1 MRLEEGEEEAQ
12 SNNSILKTDDLDAM
26 ADMESDQESEVEQF
40 LAWRFWVE
48 HLVLGSQCNTSS
60 E

>member
-26 ADMESDQESEVEQF
+26 ADMESDQESEVEQPIYSEGVF
-40 LAWRFWVE
+40 GVE
-48 HLVLGSQCNTSS
+48 HLVLGKPL
-60 E
+60 

>member
-1 MRLEEGEEEAQ
+1 MFDEVGAGRSADAH
-12 SNNSILKTDDLDAM
+12 SMLKTDDLDGM